1 LQKWCGPTYYGTQ
14 FAKYSITSTAVFQTN
29 QENRT
34 HISSTVANWLCG
46 VNREIAEAL
55 YISEKTVKN
64 NISNILSRLNLHD
77 RTQLAI
83 LALQAPDNPPDL

>member
-1 LQKWCGPTYYGTQ
+1 MFRHPYPDRARTTPGYPCHPASFTLMPR
-14 FAKYSITSTAVFQTN
+14 
-29 QENRT
+29 END
-34 HISSTVANWLCG
+34 IVYWLTKG
-46 VNREIAEAL
+46 ASNREIAEAL